1 MAQPRA
7 IPGDPYCI
15 DAAVRVVQKG
25 GNEEDR
31 EMLDALRALQ
41 EIVKSGKVEGAQAAV
56 KGLLDAY
63 IAKYVK

>member
-1 MAQPRA
+1 
-7 IPGDPYCI
+7 
-15 DAAVRVVQKG
+15 
-25 GNEEDR
+25 
-31 EMLDALRALQ
+31 MLDALRALQ